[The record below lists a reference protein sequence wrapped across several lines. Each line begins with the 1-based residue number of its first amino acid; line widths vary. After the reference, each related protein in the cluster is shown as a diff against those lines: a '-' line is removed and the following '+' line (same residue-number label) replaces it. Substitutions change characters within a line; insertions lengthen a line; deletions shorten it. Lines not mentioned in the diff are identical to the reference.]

1 LIRRID
7 RYELLEQVGT
17 GGMSVVYR
25 GRDTALDREVAIKI
39 LHPHLATKAES
50 RARFSREARAV
61 ARLSHPGIVEIF
73 DYSGDATEESWLVT
87 EFVHGRTLRAFAD
100 EAGIPLPECGALVGV
115 ALADALAHAHS
126 AGVIHRDLK
135 PENVMIAEAGGR
147 PAVKLAD
154 FGIARILSQ
163 DDRMTMTGALVGSP
177 NHMAPEIV
185 EGAEADERS
194 DVFSLGTILYWL
206 CTGRFPF
213 EAPNPTATL
222 RRLVTGDFL
231 DPRRVNP
238 AVSEPLARIIRACL
252 AQDPAARPG
261 SAAEVREKLASALR
275 ADGID
280 RPEETLIAFLA
291 GPSATAAALR
301 PRLVEIRLRRGEGH
315 LARGETALALDAFD
329 GVLAL
334 EPRQPA
340 VLGHLHAI
348 ARRDRLRRLLRAAA
362 ALGVVLAA
370 GLAALA
376 VWTRAPGPVAAPSTV
391 PSTVTEAVAAGSTP
405 AASPAIDLGPAS
417 SPPPVAKVT
426 PDPQRPAPSR
436 QAAAAV
442 PFTVHV
448 RPYAQRA
455 WLDGVEVA
463 SGQQRVVFSLPPGK
477 HHLRIEH
484 PCCEPFDRDV
494 DAATAAGAGEL
505 KVPLTPRPAS
515 LRVSGNPATLV
526 FLDGKL
532 LGTAGDS
539 QREPFRVPVPSDA
552 SSPYEGE
559 GDLRLEP
566 PGRPFASAVVRIR
579 AGQDISVPAVQTDE
593 PLR

>member
-1 LIRRID
+1 
-7 RYELLEQVGT
+7 
-17 GGMSVVYR
+17 MSVVYR

-61 ARLSHPGIVEIF
+61 ARLSHPGIVEIY
-73 DYSGDATEESWLVT
+73 DYSGDAAEESWLVT

-100 EAGIPLPECGALVGV
+100 EAGVPLPECGALVGV
-115 ALADALAHAHS
+115 ALADALAHAHA

-238 AVSEPLARIIRACL
+238 AVSEPLARIIRASL
-252 AQDPAARPG
+252 AQDPAARPS
-261 SAAEVREKLASALR
+261 SAAVVRDQLASALR
-275 ADGID
+275 VDGID
-280 RPEETLIAFLA
+280 RPEETLSAFLA
-291 GPSATAAALR
+291 DPAATAAALR
-301 PRLVEIRLRRGEGH
+301 PRLVESRLRRGEDH

-340 VLGHLHAI
+340 VLGHLETI
-348 ARRDRLRRLLRAAA
+348 ARRDRFRRRLLRATA
-362 ALGVVLAA
+362 ALGVVLFLA
-370 GLAALA
+370 LAALA
-376 VWTRAPGPVAAPSTV
+376 VAHFSRGPANDAQDPVPAPATGTAPVADAST
-391 PSTVTEAVAAGSTP
+391 SP
-405 AASPAIDLGPAS
+405 AAVPADARPVA
-417 SPPPVAKVT
+417 SPPPA
-426 PDPQRPAPSR
+426 PRALPEAQRPAPAR
-436 QAAAAV
+436 PAAAAV

-463 SGQQRVVFSLPPGK
+463 SGQQRVVFSLPPGN
-477 HHLRIEH
+477 HRIRIEH

-494 DAATAAGAGEL
+494 DAAAAARAGEL

-515 LRVSGNPATLV
+515 LRVSGDPATLV

-579 AGQDISVPAVQTDE
+579 AGQDITVPAVQTE
-593 PLR
+593 ELPR

>member
-1 LIRRID
+1 
-7 RYELLEQVGT
+7 
-17 GGMSVVYR
+17 MSVVYR

-39 LHPHLATKAES
+39 LHPHLATKPES

-252 AQDPAARPG
+252 AQDPAARPA
-261 SAAEVREKLASALR
+261 SAAEVRDKLAAALR

-280 RPEETLIAFLA
+280 RPEETLAAFLA
-291 GPSATAAALR
+291 GPSATADALR
-301 PRLVEIRLRRGEGH
+301 PRLVEIRLRRGEDH
-315 LARGETALALDAFD
+315 LARGEAALALDAFD

-334 EPRQPA
+334 EPRHPA
-340 VLGHLHAI
+340 VLGHLDAI
-348 ARRDRLRRLLRAAA
+348 ARRDRFRRRLLRAAA
-362 ALGVVLAA
+362 VMGVVLV
-370 GLAALA
+370 LVLVALA
-376 VWTRAPGPVAAPSTV
+376 LGTRAPDPVAAPLPVTA
-391 PSTVTEAVAAGSTP
+391 TVTEAVAAASTP
-405 AASPAIDLGPAS
+405 PPSPAVDLGPAS
-417 SPPPVAKVT
+417 SPPPAATV
-426 PDPQRPAPSR
+426 PPGPPRPAPSR

-463 SGQQRVVFSLPPGK
+463 SGQQRVVFSLLPGK

-484 PCCEPFDRDV
+484 PCCEPFDREV
-494 DAATAAGAGEL
+494 DAAIVAGAGEL

-579 AGQDISVPAVQTDE
+579 AGQDITVPAVQTDE
-593 PLR
+593 PPR

>member
-1 LIRRID
+1 
-7 RYELLEQVGT
+7 
-17 GGMSVVYR
+17 MSVVYR
-25 GRDTALDREVAIKI
+25 GRDTALDREVAVKI

-73 DYSGDATEESWLVT
+73 DYSGDGTEESWLVT

-135 PENVMIAEAGGR
+135 PENVMIAEEGGR

-206 CTGRFPF
+206 CTGQFPF

-222 RRLVTGDFL
+222 RRLVTGDFRE
-231 DPRRVNP
+231 PRQVNL
-238 AVSEPLARIIRACL
+238 AVSEPLARIIRGCL
-252 AQDPAARPG
+252 ALQPAARPAG
-261 SAAEVREKLASALR
+261 AAQVRDQLVSALR
-275 ADGID
+275 DDGID
-280 RPEETLIAFLA
+280 RPEEALLEFLSD
-291 GPSATAAALR
+291 PSASAAALR
-301 PRLVEIRLRRGEGH
+301 PRLVETRLRRGEGH

-340 VLGHLHAI
+340 VLGHLESM
-348 ARRDRLRRLLRAAA
+348 ARRDRFKRRMLRAVAT
-362 ALGVVLAA
+362 LGATLAILV
-370 GLAALA
+370 GALA
-376 VWTRAPGPVAAPSTV
+376 VAHFSRGTETRDPGTGAAPVPGAAPVADAR
-391 PSTVTEAVAAGSTP
+391 TP
-405 AASPAIDLGPAS
+405 AASQSPGA
-417 SPPPVAKVT
+417 SPPSET
-426 PDPQRPAPSR
+426 PPLAPAPTAPRNPPETQRPSPAR

-442 PFTVHV
+442 PLTVHV

-463 SGQQRVVFSLPPGK
+463 SGQQRVVFSLPPGI

-494 DAATAAGAGEL
+494 DAATVASTGEL
-505 KVPLTPRPAS
+505 KVPLVPRPAS

-539 QREPFRVPVPSDA
+539 QRDPFRVPVPADA

-566 PGRPFASAVVRIR
+566 PGRPFASAMVRIR
-579 AGQDISVPAVQTDE
+579 AGQDITVPAVQTDE
-593 PLR
+593 PPR